1 VKHVDILKNFS
12 FALPT
17 RIEFGIGTVERL
29 VEEIYSLG
37 AMRPL
42 LVTDKGIISSGILNR
57 ITVLMDKAGIEYG
70 IYDDVAPNPRDENV
84 HKGAETARDLKSD
97 CLIAVGGGSSIDCA
111 KGISI
116 VAIHGGKIQE
126 YKGVEHVPGEAVPI
140 IAVPTTAGSGSEV
153 TFSSVITD
161 WEMKTK
167 FSLRSVKIAARVAIC
182 DPEMTVTM
190 PKSLTAATGMDA
202 LTHAIEGYTA
212 TCAEPIANAAAL
224 YSITLISKYLR
235 RAVLNGSDVE
245 ARAGM
250 LMGSLL
256 GAISFSHSD
265 VAAVHCIAE
274 ALGGMYDKPHGE
286 CNAICLPEVMEYSK
300 DYSIEKYANIAK
312 AMGLTF
318 SSDEEG
324 AVLAV
329 AEIRRL
335 SEDVGIPPF
344 TALGIHESEFGEIA
358 RKSYE
363 NLSNSSNPRVLSIDD
378 YMEILKK
385 LNSNRKGNAQC

>member
-1 VKHVDILKNFS
+1 MDIMKNFS
-12 FALPT
+12 FSLPT
-17 RIEFGIGTVERL
+17 RIEFGTGAAERL
-29 VEEIYSLG
+29 AEEVKSFG
-37 AMRPL
+37 AKSPL
-42 LVTDKGIISSGILNR
+42 IVTDKGIIASGILKK
-57 ITVLMDKAGIEYG
+57 ITVLMDKAGIKYG
-70 IYDDVAPNPRDENV
+70 VYDDVAPNPRDENV
-84 HKGAETARDLKSD
+84 HKGAEAARELNSD
-97 CLIAVGGGSSIDCA
+97 CLIAVGGGSPIDCA
-111 KGISI
+111 KAVSI
-116 VAIHGGKIQE
+116 VAIHGGKIQD
-126 YKGVEHVPGEAVPI
+126 YRGVERVPGDAIPI

-161 WEMKTK
+161 WEKKTK

-182 DPEMTVTM
+182 DPELAVTM

-224 YSITLISKYLR
+224 YSIELISRYLR
-235 RAVLNGSDVE
+235 RAVSNGADIE

-286 CNAICLPEVMEYSK
+286 CNAICLPEVM
-300 DYSIEKYANIAK
+300 DYSRDCCVEKYANVAK

-318 SSDEEG
+318 SSNEG
-324 AVLAV
+324 AAAMAV
-329 AEIRRL
+329 EETRRL
-335 SEDVGIPPF
+335 SEDVEIPAF
-344 TALGIHESEFGEIA
+344 RTLGINPSEFGEIA
-358 RKSYE
+358 RKSFE
-363 NLSNSSNPRVLSIDD
+363 NLSNSSNPKVLSIDD
-378 YMEILKK
+378 YMEILKR
-385 LNSNRKGNAQC
+385 LNA

>member
-1 VKHVDILKNFS
+1 MDILKNFS

-17 RIEFGIGTVERL
+17 RIEFGIGSVECL
-29 VEEIYSLG
+29 PKEIAALETK
-37 AMRPL
+37 RPL
-42 LVTDKGIISSGILNR
+42 IVTDKGIIASGLLGK
-57 ITVLMDKAGIEYG
+57 ITALMDKAGIKYD
-70 IYDDVAPNPRDENV
+70 IFDDVAPNPRDENV
-84 HKGAETARDLKSD
+84 HKGAETASNLKSD
-97 CLIAVGGGSSIDCA
+97 CLIAVGGGSPIDCA

-116 VAIHGGKIQE
+116 VAIHGGKIQA
-126 YKGVEHVPGEAVPI
+126 YRGVENIPGNTLPI
-140 IAVPTTAGSGSEV
+140 ITIPTTAGSGSEV

-161 WEMKTK
+161 QEMKVK

-182 DPEMTVTM
+182 DPELTVTM
-190 PKSLTAATGMDA
+190 PKPLTAATGMDA

-212 TCAEPIANAAAL
+212 RCAEPIANSTAL

-235 RAVLNGSDVE
+235 RAVSDGSDIE

-274 ALGGMYDKPHGE
+274 SLGGMYDKPHGV
-286 CNAICLPEVMEYSK
+286 CNAICLPEIMDYSK
-300 DYSIEKYANIAK
+300 DFCIEKYANAAK
-312 AMGLTF
+312 AMGLSF
-318 SSDEEG
+318 ASDEEG
-324 AVLAV
+324 AAMAV
-329 AEIRRL
+329 GETRKL
-335 SEDVGIPPF
+335 SEDVGIPSF
-344 TALGIHESEFGEIA
+344 RTLGIQESEFGEIA

-385 LNSNRKGNAQC
+385 LNA

>member
-1 VKHVDILKNFS
+1 MDILKSFS
-12 FALPT
+12 FVLPT
-17 RIEFGIGTVERL
+17 RIEFGIGSVGRL
-29 VEEIYSLG
+29 AEEIKSLG
-37 AMRPL
+37 AERPL
-42 LVTDKGIISSGILNR
+42 IVTDKGIIDSGILER
-57 ITVLMDKAGIEYG
+57 ITVLMDEAGIKHGVYS
-70 IYDDVAPNPRDENV
+70 DVAPNPRDENV
-84 HKGAETARDLKSD
+84 HKGAETARDLNSD

-116 VAIHGGKIQE
+116 VAVQGGKIQS
-126 YKGVEHVPGEAVPI
+126 YRGVEKVPGGVLPI
-140 IAVPTTAGSGSEV
+140 IAIPTTAGSGSEV

-167 FSLRSVKIAARVAIC
+167 FSLRSTKIAARVAIC
-182 DPEMTVTM
+182 DPELTVTM

-224 YSITLISKYLR
+224 YSITLISENLR
-235 RAVLNGSDVE
+235 RAVSNGSDVE

-286 CNAICLPEVMEYSK
+286 CNAICLPEVMDYSK
-300 DYSIEKYANIAK
+300 SFCINKYANIAK
-312 AMGLTF
+312 AMGLSF
-318 SSDEEG
+318 SSDEGG
-324 AVLAV
+324 ATLAV
-329 AEIRRL
+329 AETRRL
-335 SEDVGIPPF
+335 SEDVGIPSF
-344 TALGIHESEFGEIA
+344 KMLGIQESKFSEIA

-363 NLSNSSNPRVLSIDD
+363 NLSNSSNPRPLSIND
-378 YMEILKK
+378 YIEILSK
-385 LNSNRKGNAQC
+385 LNSK

>member
-1 VKHVDILKNFS
+1 MDIMKNFS

-17 RIEFGIGTVERL
+17 RIEFGAGAVERL
-29 VEEIYSLG
+29 AEEVKLLG
-37 AMRPL
+37 VKSPL
-42 LVTDKGIISSGILNR
+42 IVTDKGIIASGILKK
-57 ITVLMDKAGIEYG
+57 ITDLMDKAGIKYG

-84 HKGAETARDLKSD
+84 HRGAEAARGLNSD
-97 CLIAVGGGSSIDCA
+97 CLIAVGGGSPIDCA
-111 KGISI
+111 KGMSI
-116 VAIHGGKIQE
+116 VAIQGGKIQD
-126 YKGVEHVPGEAVPI
+126 YRGVEHVPGDTIPI

-161 WEMKTK
+161 WEKKTK

-182 DPEMTVTM
+182 DPELAVTL

-224 YSITLISKYLR
+224 YSIELISGYLK
-235 RAVLNGSDVE
+235 RAVSNGADIE

-286 CNAICLPEVMEYSK
+286 CNAICLPEVMDYSK
-300 DYSIEKYANIAK
+300 DSCVEKYANVAK

-318 SSDEEG
+318 SSKEG
-324 AVLAV
+324 GAALAV
-329 AEIRRL
+329 EKTRRL
-335 SEDVGIPPF
+335 SEDVGIPSF
-344 TALGIHESEFGEIA
+344 KTLSINESEFGEIA
-358 RKSYE
+358 RKSFE
-363 NLSNSSNPRVLSIDD
+363 NLSNLSNPKVLSIDD
-378 YMEILKK
+378 YMEILKR
-385 LNSNRKGNAQC
+385 LNTLSEEKRDSCR